1 MIVKPHTSIKHRTLG
16 YYFKICRD
24 VMAKGRSLYY
34 VDLYSGDGV
43 CECPEAPI
51 TTWPAPYLK
60 MLQES
65 KAKGLKLKCAFNDKE
80 ENEMNNLRKRLA
92 GFEDFILGTYHEDAN
107 KVYKAILDKV
117 PPNEWSIFSLDPF
130 NHDQLDFSTIKGI
143 AGHSG
148 YDPRIQ
154 SERKPELIITFM
166 VYSILQA
173 LKATKSDLISEIKR
187 EDLLN
192 GIDRCLGTNSWRKE
206 VSALDEIESPDTKM
220 NHVFLKIFLK
230 QLEGLGYDTVVF
242 RIEQT
247 VYKNIIYYLILAT
260 SIPNAYNIISKR
272 FEPYVKQVQ
281 KDEWVKQN
289 FNFFKMAKAKE
300 DGFALLDEFK

>member
-24 VMAKGRSLYY
+24 VMVKGRSLYY
-34 VDLYSGDGV
+34 VDLYSGDGI

-51 TTWPAPYLK
+51 TTWDAPYLK

-65 KAKGLKLKCAFNDKE
+65 RARGLKLKCVFNDKE
-80 ENEMNNLRKRLA
+80 ENEMNNLRKRLV

-143 AGHSG
+143 AGHSD
-148 YDPRIQ
+148 YDSRIQ
-154 SERKPELIITFM
+154 GERKPELIITFM

-173 LKATKSDLISEIKR
+173 YKAAKIDSISEIKKQN
-187 EDLLN
+187 LLN
-192 GIDRCLGTNSWRKE
+192 SIDRCLGTDSWRKE
-206 VSALDEIESPDTKM
+206 VSALEDMESPDTKM

-247 VYKNIIYYLILAT
+247 VHKNIIYYLILAT
-260 SIPNAYNIISKR
+260 SIPDAYNIISKK

-300 DGFALLDEFK
+300 DGFALLDEFM

>member
-24 VMAKGRSLYY
+24 VMARGRSLYY

-43 CECPEAPI
+43 CECPEAPV
-51 TTWPAPYLK
+51 TTWDAPYLK

-65 KAKGLKLKCAFNDKE
+65 KAKGLKLKCAFNDRD
-80 ENEMNNLRKRLA
+80 ENEINKLKSRLI
-92 GFEDFILGTYHEDAN
+92 GFEDFVLGTWHEDAN
-107 KVYKAILDKV
+107 KVYKVILNEV
-117 PPNEWSIFSLDPF
+117 PPSEWSIFSLDPF
-130 NHDQLDFSTIKGI
+130 NHDQLDFSTIEGI
-143 AGHSG
+143 ANHSD
-148 YDPRIQ
+148 YDPKIRGK
-154 SERKPELIITFM
+154 RKPELVITFM

-173 LKATKSDLISEIKR
+173 FKATKSDLISEIKR
-187 EDLLN
+187 KDLLN

-206 VSALDEIESPDTKM
+206 VSALEDMESPDTKM

-230 QLEGLGYDTVVF
+230 QLEGVGYDTVVF

-247 VYKNIIYYLILAT
+247 AHKNIIYYLILAS
-260 SIPNAYNIISKR
+260 SIPNAYKIISKN

-300 DGFALLDEFK
+300 DGFALLDEFM